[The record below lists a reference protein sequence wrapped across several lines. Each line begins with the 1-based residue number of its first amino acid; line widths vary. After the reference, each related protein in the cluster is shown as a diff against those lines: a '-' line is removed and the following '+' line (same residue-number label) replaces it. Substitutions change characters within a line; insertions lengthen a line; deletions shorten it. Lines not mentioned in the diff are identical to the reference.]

1 MTTASLGEDIKDE
14 TSRSTIKL
22 TYLKP
27 QNDDSDDSDEEEKKE
42 DEEQPIAT
50 TVLCS
55 LTPGKVRIVITP
67 GNKHENNAC
76 LLD

>member
-1 MTTASLGEDIKDE
+1 MVGSKRRALTADDLMRMQEGPQRK
-14 TSRSTIKL
+14 R
-22 TYLKP
+22 LKY
-27 QNDDSDDSDEEEKKE
+27 DDSDEEEKKE